1 MRLLAAMVAGF
12 VTSLWLYRPTHREG
26 FPELARYA
34 VGGLLVVLVHGILYP
49 PGENE
54 RERLFAALAAAGL
67 GVAANRLLG
76 LLAE

>member
-1 MRLLAAMVAGF
+1 MSEVVAVLTGFLASALL
-12 VTSLWLYRPTHREG
+12 YKRTHEPG

-49 PGENE
+49 PGDQE

-67 GVAANRLLG
+67 GVAAARLWG
-76 LLAE
+76 LLQE